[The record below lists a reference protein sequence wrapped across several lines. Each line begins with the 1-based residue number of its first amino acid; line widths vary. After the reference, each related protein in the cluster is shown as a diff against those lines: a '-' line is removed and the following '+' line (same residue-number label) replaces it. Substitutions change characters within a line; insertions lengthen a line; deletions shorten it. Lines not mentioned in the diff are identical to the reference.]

1 LPFLNAD
8 GSLAAMPVP
17 TVPVTI
23 TPEQLKELNAHLS
36 HMRHEINN
44 QLSLIVAALE
54 LVRFKPDL
62 RERMLDTM
70 GQQPPKITKE
80 VAKFSAEFERT
91 FGISRESAGPAKTF
105 I

>member
-1 LPFLNAD
+1 M
-8 GSLAAMPVP
+8 SVP
-17 TVPVTI
+17 SKPVTI
-23 TPEQLKELNAHLS
+23 TPEQLKELNNQLS

-62 RERMLDTM
+62 RDRMLETM
-70 GQQPPKITKE
+70 GQQPPKIMAE
-80 VAKFSAEFERT
+80 VAKFSGEFERI
-91 FGISRESAGPAKTF
+91 FGITRDSAGSAKGF